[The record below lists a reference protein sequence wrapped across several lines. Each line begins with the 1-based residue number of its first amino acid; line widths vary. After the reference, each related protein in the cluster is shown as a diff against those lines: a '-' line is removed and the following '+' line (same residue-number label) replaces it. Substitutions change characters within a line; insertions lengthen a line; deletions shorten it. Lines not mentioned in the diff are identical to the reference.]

1 MDISKNTQIDLLYLR
16 NPNFKFKYNKSNNDS
31 KYTEEIKFY
40 RKRILNDTKE
50 YLRGNKINEDLD
62 NAFFEFANNLIAH
75 YKFIDKKDLIQKEY
89 RDIPKKKKKTN
100 IISNMNADDLIMKTK
115 EMKPKTIKDFLHI
128 VVKEKSKK
136 KIIIPKKKIYNL
148 KDEKY
153 RKKRL
158 N

>member
-1 MDISKNTQIDLLYLR
+1 MDVSKNNQIDLLYLT
-16 NPNFKFKYNKSNNDS
+16 NPNFKIKYNKTNNIS
-31 KYTEEIKFY
+31 KNTEELKFY

-50 YLRGNKINEDLD
+50 YLRGRKINEDLD
-62 NAFFEFANNLIAH
+62 NAFIYFANNLINH

-89 RDIPKKKKKTN
+89 SNIPEKKKKKS
-100 IISNMNADDLIMKTK
+100 IINSINADDLIMKTK
-115 EMKPKTIKDFLHI
+115 EMKPKTIKDFLPI

-136 KIIIPKKKIYNL
+136 KIIIPKKKEYNL